1 MAVIVSNPEIKVSCT
16 FTVSEQEMRA
26 LDALA
31 GYGDEAFI
39 KTFYEK
45 MGTAY
50 LKPHEQGLREFLK
63 SIRSV
68 VAPSINQI
76 DNVRKFINK
85 GE

>member
-45 MGTAY
+45 MGTSY